1 MYINQNNINEG
12 IYFDL
17 NNTND
22 QNMLNPIF
30 DIFTVFFLI
39 AIGMCFIL
47 KDREAKENKITM
59 NSLFLLYVLIFAFGI
74 ALIIWQ
80 LNNAINYWN
89 LKDENNITTATIYS
103 EIYNVGAENNLYK
116 PVSYYYVDG
125 KKYIYI
131 NDSYINGKL
140 EDNIG
145 KTFELYYNKNNPSE
159 VSKKENPVNILILI
173 IGICLS
179 VCTFPFVFFKNNMEK
194 RLKKVYQDK

>member
-22 QNMLNPIF
+22 Q
-30 DIFTVFFLI
+30 
-39 AIGMCFIL
+39 
-47 KDREAKENKITM
+47 K
-59 NSLFLLYVLIFAFGI
+59 
-74 ALIIWQ
+74 
-80 LNNAINYWN
+80 
-89 LKDENNITTATIYS
+89 
-103 EIYNVGAENNLYK
+103 
-116 PVSYYYVDG
+116 
-125 KKYIYI
+125 
-131 NDSYINGKL
+131 
-140 EDNIG
+140 
-145 KTFELYYNKNNPSE
+145 LYYNKNNPSE